1 MRYVTV
7 LGATGS
13 IGKSTLDV
21 IRRHPDLFSVYGL
34 VASTSIDAMIDSIRE
49 FKPKV
54 VAMSSEKAAI
64 EVLKRVKELQLP
76 CEVLFGDDGVE
87 TLAGDGSADIV
98 VGAIVGAA
106 GLRPL
111 IAAAKT
117 GCIIALANKEALV
130 MSGTIF
136 FETAKKYGARVLP
149 VDSEHSAIF
158 QSLPFEVQENLGFCN
173 LKSAHVD
180 KILLTGSGGPFRD
193 TPIKDLEFVDAK
205 TAIAH
210 PVWSMGPK
218 ISVDS
223 ATMMN
228 KGLEF
233 IEARYL
239 FNADDGDIQ
248 VVIHPQSVIHSMVSY
263 EDGAV
268 MAQLGNP
275 DMRTPIAVALGFP
288 ERISSGVNRLDFT
301 KLSSLTFMEPDFSR
315 YPCLKLAMQASK
327 SGQSATT
334 ALNAANEVAVSSFL
348 ESKIKFTDISC
359 VVDTVLCSNTCKEPN
374 SIDEVLSIDESA
386 RKRAIDYIGKLN
398 G

>member
-34 VASTSIDAMIDSIRE
+34 AASTSVDSMVDSIKE

-54 VAMSSEKAAI
+54 VAMSSQKAAI
-64 EVLKRVKELQLP
+64 ELLNRVKELQLP

-106 GLRPL
+106 GLKPL

-117 GCIIALANKEALV
+117 GCIIALANKESLV

-158 QSLPFEVQENLGFCN
+158 QSLPFEIQENLGFCD

-180 KILLTGSGGPFRD
+180 KILLTGSGGPFRN
-193 TPIKDLEFVDAK
+193 TPINELDSVDAK
-205 TAIAH
+205 TAISH

-239 FNADDGDIQ
+239 FNAKDSDIQ

-268 MAQLGNP
+268 IAQLGNP

-288 ERISSGVNRLDFT
+288 ERITSGVDRLDFT
-301 KLSSLTFMEPDFSR
+301 KLSSLTFLEPDFSR

-334 ALNAANEVAVSSFL
+334 ALNAANEIAVASFL
-348 ESKIKFTDISC
+348 DSKIKFTDISR
-359 VVDTVLCSNTCKEPN
+359 VVESVLSSNLCKEPE
-374 SIDEVLSIDESA
+374 SIDEVLSIDEIA
-386 RKRAIDYIGKLN
+386 RKSAAEYIGKLN

>member
-248 VVIHPQSVIHSMVSY
+248 VVIHPQSVIHSMFSY

-334 ALNAANEVAVSSFL
+334 ALNAANEVAVASFL

>member
-315 YPCLKLAMQASK
+315 YQCLKLAMQASK

-334 ALNAANEVAVSSFL
+334 ALNAANEVAVASFL

>member
-34 VASTSIDAMIDSIRE
+34 AASTSVDSMVDSIKE

-54 VAMSSEKAAI
+54 VAMSSQKAAI
-64 EVLKRVKELQLP
+64 ELLNRVKELQLP

-106 GLRPL
+106 GLKPL

-117 GCIIALANKEALV
+117 GCIIALANKESLV

-158 QSLPFEVQENLGFCN
+158 QSLPFEIQENLGFCD

-180 KILLTGSGGPFRD
+180 KILLTGSGGPFRN
-193 TPIKDLEFVDAK
+193 TPINELDSVDAK
-205 TAIAH
+205 TAISH

-239 FNADDGDIQ
+239 FNAKDSDIQ

-268 MAQLGNP
+268 IAQLGNP

-288 ERISSGVNRLDFT
+288 ERISSGVDRLDFT
-301 KLSSLTFMEPDFSR
+301 KLSSLTFLEPDFSR

-334 ALNAANEVAVSSFL
+334 ALNAANEIAVASFL
-348 ESKIKFTDISC
+348 DSKIKFTDISR
-359 VVDTVLCSNTCKEPN
+359 VVESVLSSNLCKEPE
-374 SIDEVLSIDESA
+374 SIDEVLSIDEIA
-386 RKRAIDYIGKLN
+386 RKSATEYIGKLN

>member
-34 VASTSIDAMIDSIRE
+34 AASTSIDAMIDSIRE

-64 EVLKRVKELQLP
+64 ELLKRVKELQLP
-76 CEVLFGDDGVE
+76 CEVLFGDDGVQ
-87 TLAGDGSADIV
+87 TLASDGSADIV

-158 QSLPFEVQENLGFCN
+158 QSLPFEVQENLGFCD
-173 LKSAHVD
+173 LKNAHVD

-193 TPIKDLEFVDAK
+193 TPIKDLELVDAK
-205 TAIAH
+205 TAVAH

-239 FNADDGDIQ
+239 FNADDSDIQ

-288 ERISSGVNRLDFT
+288 ERISSGVKRLDFT

-348 ESKIKFTDISC
+348 KSKIKFTDISR
-359 VVDTVLCSNTCKEPN
+359 VVESVLCSNTCKEPN
-374 SIDEVLSIDESA
+374 SIDEVLSIDETA
-386 RKRAIDYIGKLN
+386 RKSAADYIGKLN

>member
-34 VASTSIDAMIDSIRE
+34 AASTSIDAMIDSIRE

-54 VAMSSEKAAI
+54 VAMSSQKAAI
-64 EVLKRVKELQLP
+64 ELLKRVKELQLP
-76 CEVLFGDDGVE
+76 CEVLFGDDGVQ

-158 QSLPFEVQENLGFCN
+158 QSLPFEVQENLGFCD
-173 LKSAHVD
+173 LKKAHVD

-193 TPIKDLEFVDAK
+193 TPIKDLELVDAK

-239 FNADDGDIQ
+239 FNADDSDIQ

-288 ERISSGVNRLDFT
+288 ERISSGVKRLDFT

-334 ALNAANEVAVSSFL
+334 ALNAANEVAVASFL
-348 ESKIKFTDISC
+348 ESKIKFTDISR
-359 VVDTVLCSNTCKEPN
+359 VVESVLCSNTCKEPS
-374 SIDEVLSIDESA
+374 SIDEVLSIDETA
-386 RKRAIDYIGKLN
+386 RKSAADYIGKLN

>member
-21 IRRHPDLFSVYGL
+21 FRRHPDLFSVYGL

-334 ALNAANEVAVSSFL
+334 ALNAANEVAVASFL

-359 VVDTVLCSNTCKEPN
+359 VVETVLCSNTCKEPN

>member
-248 VVIHPQSVIHSMVSY
+248 VVIHPQSFIHSMVSY

-334 ALNAANEVAVSSFL
+334 ALNAANEVAVASFL

>member
-21 IRRHPDLFSVYGL
+21 IRRHPDLLSVYGL
-34 VASTSIDAMIDSIRE
+34 AASTSVDSMVDSIKE

-54 VAMSSEKAAI
+54 VAMSSQKAAI
-64 EVLKRVKELQLP
+64 ELLNRVKELQLP

-106 GLRPL
+106 GLKPL

-117 GCIIALANKEALV
+117 GCIIALANKESLV

-158 QSLPFEVQENLGFCN
+158 QSLPFEIQENLGFCD

-180 KILLTGSGGPFRD
+180 KILLTGSGGPFRN
-193 TPIKDLEFVDAK
+193 TPINELDSVDAK
-205 TAIAH
+205 TAISH

-239 FNADDGDIQ
+239 FNAKDSDIQ

-288 ERISSGVNRLDFT
+288 ERITSGVDRLDFT
-301 KLSSLTFMEPDFSR
+301 KLSSLTFLEPDFSR

-334 ALNAANEVAVSSFL
+334 ALNAANEIAVASFL
-348 ESKIKFTDISC
+348 DSKIKFTDISR
-359 VVDTVLCSNTCKEPN
+359 VVESVLSSNLCKEPE
-374 SIDEVLSIDESA
+374 SIDEVLSIDEIA
-386 RKRAIDYIGKLN
+386 RKSAAEYIGKLN

>member
-334 ALNAANEVAVSSFL
+334 ALNAANEVAVASFL

-386 RKRAIDYIGKLN
+386 RKIAIDYIGKLN

>member
-301 KLSSLTFMEPDFSR
+301 KLSSLTFMVPDFSR

-334 ALNAANEVAVSSFL
+334 ALNAANEVAVASFL

>member
-1 MRYVTV
+1 MRSVSL

-13 IGKSTLDV
+13 IGSSTLDV
-21 IRRHPDLFSVYGL
+21 IRRHKDEFKLHAIAACKSVDKTVG
-34 VASTSIDAMIDSIRE
+34 IIKE
-49 FKPKV
+49 FKPQR
-54 VAMSSEKAAI
+54 VALFDEESAVKLKEILKEQNLYT
-64 EVLKRVKELQLP
+64 EVLAGAE
-76 CEVLFGDDGVE
+76 GVE
-87 TLAGDGSADIV
+87 EIAGDGASDIV
-98 VGAIVGAA
+98 VDAIVGAA
-106 GLRPL
+106 GLKPVL
-111 IAAAKT
+111 AAVKT
-117 GCIIALANKEALV
+117 GCVIALANKEALV
-130 MSGTIF
+130 MSGKIF
-136 FETAKKYGARVLP
+136 FEQVKKYDAKVLP

-158 QSLPFEVQENLGFCN
+158 QCLPYEAQENLGYCN
-173 LKSAHVD
+173 LKAANVN
-180 KILLTGSGGPFRD
+180 KILLTGSGGPFREL
-193 TPIKDLEFVDAK
+193 PLVKLKDVTAAQ
-205 TAIAH
+205 AIAH

-334 ALNAANEVAVSSFL
+334 ALNAANEVAVASFL

>member
-334 ALNAANEVAVSSFL
+334 ALNAANEVAVASFL

-359 VVDTVLCSNTCKEPN
+359 VVETVLCSNTCKEPN

>member
-210 PVWSMGPK
+210 PVWSLGPK

-334 ALNAANEVAVSSFL
+334 ALNAANEVAVASFL

>member
-34 VASTSIDAMIDSIRE
+34 AASKSVDSMVDSIKE

-54 VAMSSEKAAI
+54 VAMSSQKAAI
-64 EVLKRVKELQLP
+64 ELLNRVKELQLP

-106 GLRPL
+106 GLKPL

-117 GCIIALANKEALV
+117 GCIIALANKESLV

-158 QSLPFEVQENLGFCN
+158 QSLPFEIQENLGFCD

-180 KILLTGSGGPFRD
+180 KILLTGSGGPFRN
-193 TPIKDLEFVDAK
+193 TPINELGSVDAK
-205 TAIAH
+205 TAISH

-239 FNADDGDIQ
+239 FNAKDSDIQ

-268 MAQLGNP
+268 IAQLGNP

-288 ERISSGVNRLDFT
+288 ERISSGVDRLDFT
-301 KLSSLTFMEPDFSR
+301 KLSSLTFLEPDFSR

-334 ALNAANEVAVSSFL
+334 ALNAANEIAVASFL
-348 ESKIKFTDISC
+348 DSKIKFTDISR
-359 VVDTVLCSNTCKEPN
+359 VVESVLSSNLCKEPE
-374 SIDEVLSIDESA
+374 SIDEVLSIDEIA
-386 RKRAIDYIGKLN
+386 RKSAAEYIGKLN

>member
-21 IRRHPDLFSVYGL
+21 IRRHPDLLSVYGL
-34 VASTSIDAMIDSIRE
+34 AASTSVDSMIDSIKE

-54 VAMSSEKAAI
+54 VAMSSQKAAI
-64 EVLKRVKELQLP
+64 ELLNRVKELQLP

-106 GLRPL
+106 GLKPL

-117 GCIIALANKEALV
+117 GCIIALANKESLV

-158 QSLPFEVQENLGFCN
+158 QSLPFEIQENLGFCD

-180 KILLTGSGGPFRD
+180 KILLTGSGGPFRN
-193 TPIKDLEFVDAK
+193 TPINELDSVDAK
-205 TAIAH
+205 TAISH

-239 FNADDGDIQ
+239 FNAKDSDIQ

-288 ERISSGVNRLDFT
+288 ERITSGVDRLDFT
-301 KLSSLTFMEPDFSR
+301 KLSSLTFLEPDFSR

-334 ALNAANEVAVSSFL
+334 ALNAANEIAVASFL
-348 ESKIKFTDISC
+348 DSKIKFTDISR
-359 VVDTVLCSNTCKEPN
+359 VVESVLSSNLCKEPE
-374 SIDEVLSIDESA
+374 SIDEVLSVDEIA
-386 RKRAIDYIGKLN
+386 RKSAAEYIGKLN

>member
-34 VASTSIDAMIDSIRE
+34 AASTSIDAMIDSIRE

-54 VAMSSEKAAI
+54 VAMSSQKAAI
-64 EVLKRVKELQLP
+64 ELLKRVKELQLP
-76 CEVLFGDDGVE
+76 CEVLFGDDGVQ

-158 QSLPFEVQENLGFCN
+158 QSLPFEVQENLGFCD
-173 LKSAHVD
+173 LKNAHVD

-193 TPIKDLEFVDAK
+193 TPIKDLELVDAK
-205 TAIAH
+205 TAVAH

-239 FNADDGDIQ
+239 FNADDSDIQ

-288 ERISSGVNRLDFT
+288 ERISSGVKRLDFT

-334 ALNAANEVAVSSFL
+334 ALNAANEVAVASFL
-348 ESKIKFTDISC
+348 ESKIKFTDIYR
-359 VVDTVLCSNTCKEPN
+359 VVESVLCSNTCKEPS
-374 SIDEVLSIDESA
+374 SIDEVLSIDETA
-386 RKRAIDYIGKLN
+386 RKSAADYIGKLN

>member
-334 ALNAANEVAVSSFL
+334 ALNAANEVAVASFL

>member
-359 VVDTVLCSNTCKEPN
+359 VVETVLCSNTCKEPN

>member
-301 KLSSLTFMEPDFSR
+301 KLSSLTFMEPDFFR

-334 ALNAANEVAVSSFL
+334 ALNAANEVAVASFL

>member
-21 IRRHPDLFSVYGL
+21 IRRHPDLFSVYSL
-34 VASTSIDAMIDSIRE
+34 AASKSVDSMVDSIKE

-54 VAMSSEKAAI
+54 VAMSSQKAAI
-64 EVLKRVKELQLP
+64 ELLNRVKELQLP

-106 GLRPL
+106 GLKPL

-117 GCIIALANKEALV
+117 GCIIALANKESLV

-158 QSLPFEVQENLGFCN
+158 QSLPFEIQENLGFCD

-180 KILLTGSGGPFRD
+180 KILLTGSGGPFRN
-193 TPIKDLEFVDAK
+193 TPINELDSVDAK
-205 TAIAH
+205 TAISH

-239 FNADDGDIQ
+239 FNAKDSDIQ

-268 MAQLGNP
+268 IAQLGNP

-288 ERISSGVNRLDFT
+288 ERISSGVDRLDFT
-301 KLSSLTFMEPDFSR
+301 KLSSLTFLEPDFSR

-334 ALNAANEVAVSSFL
+334 ALNAANEIAVASFL
-348 ESKIKFTDISC
+348 DSKIKFTDISR
-359 VVDTVLCSNTCKEPN
+359 VVESVLSSNLCKEPE
-374 SIDEVLSIDESA
+374 SIDEVLSIDEIA
-386 RKRAIDYIGKLN
+386 RKSATEYIGKLN

>member
-334 ALNAANEVAVSSFL
+334 ALNAANEVAVASFL

-359 VVDTVLCSNTCKEPN
+359 VVETVLCSNTFKEPN

>member
-334 ALNAANEVAVSSFL
+334 ALNAANEVAVASFL

-359 VVDTVLCSNTCKEPN
+359 VVETVLCSNTCKEPN

-386 RKRAIDYIGKLN
+386 RKIAIDYIGKLN

>member
-248 VVIHPQSVIHSMVSY
+248 VVIHPQSVIHSMVAY

-334 ALNAANEVAVSSFL
+334 ALNAANEVAVASFL

>member
-239 FNADDGDIQ
+239 FNADDSDIQ
-248 VVIHPQSVIHSMVSY
+248 VVIHSQSVIHSMVSY

-334 ALNAANEVAVSSFL
+334 ALNAANEVAVASFL

>member
-64 EVLKRVKELQLP
+64 EVLKWVKELQLP

-334 ALNAANEVAVSSFL
+334 ALNAANEVAVASFL